1 MLKFSCEYR
10 VLENACIMYNYKLE
24 IRDGPVVYL
33 VAERVIRQKQY
44 CRRTG
49 AVRQHPAQYFTEL
62 QEDTSIHRIISYN
75 HNHVH
80 IVWLSSSTWNN
91 CILQFSTFYIS
102 FMNLQ
107 MTNENIFPEVFRP
120 LLVAIKTQPRNVHVN
135 CNVSKPSQS
144 LYDWIHGKSV
154 GEYLYLG
161 TACRHGWTTH
171 EHNADT
177 DYKYQPSLTVLRDCI
192 VL

>member
-62 QEDTSIHRIISYN
+62 QEDIFIHRIISYN

-91 CILQFSTFYIS
+91 RILQFSTFYIS

-107 MTNENIFPEVFRP
+107 MTNEKIFPEVFRP
-120 LLVAIKTQPRNVHVN
+120 LLAAIKTQPRNVQCFKAVPKFVWLNSWQIGRRIPLPGHCMQTRMN
-135 CNVSKPSQS
+135 NPR
-144 LYDWIHGKSV
+144 
-154 GEYLYLG
+154 
-161 TACRHGWTTH
+161 A
-171 EHNADT
+171 
-177 DYKYQPSLTVLRDCI
+177 
-192 VL
+192 